1 MSDSQGT
8 PDFEKKPKE
17 PEGQPPY
24 GQEPPADQPPQPQ
37 YGAPPPPPQY
47 GQPQQPPQY
56 GAPQPPQYGAPQP
69 PQYGAPQPPQYGAP
83 QPPQYGAPQPPQY
96 GAPQY
101 GAPGTLPPDQ
111 ERLWGGAAH
120 WSALVASLIGL
131 SFLGPLIV
139 MLTKGNESAFVR
151 RQAVESLN
159 FQLSMLIYFIVSAIL
174 VLVLIGL
181 LLLIV
186 VGIMW
191 LVFTIMGSIKAS
203 NGEDYRYPL
212 TLRMVS

>member
-8 PDFEKKPKE
+8 PDFEKKPQQ

-24 GQEPPADQPPQPQ
+24 GQQPPADQPPQ

-47 GQPQQPPQY
+47 GHPQQPQYGAQQQPQYGAQQPQY
-56 GAPQPPQYGAPQP
+56 GAPQQFGAPPYGAPR
-69 PQYGAPQPPQYGAP
+69 
-83 QPPQYGAPQPPQY
+83 
-96 GAPQY
+96 
-101 GAPGTLPPDQ
+101 TLPPDQ

-120 WSALVASLIGL
+120 WSALVASLLGL
-131 SFLGPLIV
+131 AFLGPLIV

-159 FQLSMLIYFIVSAIL
+159 FQLSMLIYAIASAIL
-174 VLVLIGL
+174 IIVLVGFL
-181 LLLIV
+181 LLLV
-186 VGIMW
+186 VAVLW
-191 LVFTIMGSIKAS
+191 LVFTIMGAIKAS